1 MRFHQKP
8 WPCGLETALR
18 KQVSNDLLIQRSFDD
33 ENEIMNDLYGKSL
46 KSECLMYY
54 NSSKRHSVGVYS
66 ITRDTVLILKKSEKA
81 WMRGN
86 INK

>member
-1 MRFHQKP
+1 M
-8 WPCGLETALR
+8 
-18 KQVSNDLLIQRSFDD
+18 SNDLLIQRSFDD

-66 ITRDTVLILKKSEKA
+66 IMCDTVLILKKSEKA
-81 WMRGN
+81 WKRRK
-86 INK
+86 ISK

>member
-1 MRFHQKP
+1 MTDSSDR
-8 WPCGLETALR
+8 
-18 KQVSNDLLIQRSFDD
+18 
-33 ENEIMNDLYGKSL
+33 KSL
-46 KSECLMYY
+46 QFEGLMYY
-54 NSSKRHSVGVYS
+54 NSSKRPQSEFYS